1 MRWAE
6 SAPGFRVHA
15 EIGLRDQGSGT
26 VSPQES
32 NGKGMRNRHVA
43 SFITLFQVLKSYLHQ
58 TEIFSAAIR
67 KNGKRFKRQ

>member
-32 NGKGMRNRHVA
+32 KGKGMRNRHVA

-58 TEIFSAAIR
+58 TEIFFCSNQKEWEKI
-67 KNGKRFKRQ
+67 